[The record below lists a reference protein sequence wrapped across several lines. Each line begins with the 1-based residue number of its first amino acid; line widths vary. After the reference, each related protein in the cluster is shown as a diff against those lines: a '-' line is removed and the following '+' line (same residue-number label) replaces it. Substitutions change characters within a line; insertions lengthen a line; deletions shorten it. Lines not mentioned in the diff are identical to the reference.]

1 MNKRNS
7 SLVGALSRALGN
19 TLVSA
24 EEQDG
29 MLHLNLLY
37 LPPKDEWAE
46 IRRFIRMFA
55 PNRRV
60 KRQSRS
66 RTVIID

>member
-1 MNKRNS
+1 LNKRNS

-29 MLHLNLLY
+29 KLHLALLY

-46 IRRFIRMFA
+46 IRRFVRLYA
-55 PNRRV
+55 PSRRIT
-60 KRQSRS
+60 RRS
-66 RTVIID
+66 RQRTIIID

>member
-1 MNKRNS
+1 
-7 SLVGALSRALGN
+7 
-19 TLVSA
+19 
-24 EEQDG
+24 